1 MKAPRSLRGKMVL
14 VALAMLATIG
24 AATLYTG
31 IATAELARSLGLL
44 FSRNQHLEDIKLGLA
59 ASSTDL
65 TGYLSTR
72 TPDDL
77 SSFFSHSDALAESAK
92 ILNRAIREDEGLL
105 LQRELAGLIDR
116 YLESARAAA
125 EAKGNRSVEVYT
137 SRFEDSETTA
147 ALARSIIERVES
159 RNLAASIDAYSD
171 LNSRI
176 KAVIATNAALV
187 VAAVLMAFMIFLSYT
202 WAITG
207 PLSSL
212 AAAAR
217 AIEGGDYESVVPHEG
232 ATEEIATMA
241 NAFERMRRSVRAA
254 FDEQRAKAEIER
266 RLIEE
271 ELRLVDMDRKLKDAE
286 LLALQAQIN
295 PHFLFNT
302 LSAGMQLALSEGADR
317 SADFMDKLA
326 AFIRYALRSPSRLVG
341 IADEIECVELYV
353 WLLRLRFG
361 ERFSFSIEVEEG
373 TLGIDLPALV
383 LQPLVENAV
392 GHGLRDVE
400 KGGRVRISAR
410 LEGGEALLE
419 VADNG
424 AGMEEALAER
434 LIREAM
440 VAESSGGEG
449 GIGLHN
455 VIRRL
460 SLATGGKARVEMESA
475 VGQGTLV
482 RIRLP
487 AGREFS

>member
-44 FSRNQHLEDIKLGLA
+44 FSRNQHLEDIKIGLA

-77 SSFFSHSDALAESAK
+77 SSFFSNSDSLAESAK
-92 ILNRAIREDEGLL
+92 VLNRAIREDEGLL

-125 EAKGNRSVEVYT
+125 EAKGSRSVEVYT
-137 SRFEDSETTA
+137 SRFEDSEKTA

-159 RNLAASIDAYSD
+159 RNLAASIDAYSG

-217 AIEGGDYESVVPHEG
+217 AIEGGDYESEVPHEG

-302 LSAGMQLALSEGADR
+302 LAAGMQLALSEGADR

-361 ERFSFSIEVEEG
+361 ERFSFSIEVDDG
-373 TLGIDLPALV
+373 TLGIDVPALI
-383 LQPLVENAV
+383 LQPLVENSV

-400 KGGRVRISAR
+400 TGGIVRISAR

-424 AGMEEALAER
+424 AGMEEAVAER

-440 VAESSGGEG
+440 EAETSGGEG

-460 SLATGGKARVEMESA
+460 SLATGGRAKVEMESA
-475 VGQGTLV
+475 VGRGTLV

-487 AGREFS
+487 AGREDS